1 MKILNNKAHF
11 SIADGTIIQVEQ
23 GFVLVDKEAKNKLK
37 QVIICLKDGF
47 ISEQTGVKKK
57 HTIGICEFENGN
69 DGSVWKSVLAAN
81 FQLEGIPLLVKRDEV
96 EEWMNKLQPDYDT
109 KEGYQHGFFDA
120 IEVIKK
126 FWRDKA
132 AQKQFGYS
140 EEDIERIVDNI
151 SEKIPEL
158 RKLPVSLSDHYA
170 KVRYNIG
177 LIVKKSLKS
186 PIPTELELEVE
197 RVCNVNSKPLTHGN
211 AHILPHVSYQL
222 KSQECKVY
230 Y

>member
-1 MKILNNKAHF
+1 MFKKENTMKILNNKAHF

-140 EEDIERIVDNI
+140 EEDILGLAIHCWNI
-151 SEKIPEL
+151 ATRLEYGKI
-158 RKLPVSLSDHYA
+158 
-170 KVRYNIG
+170 YNINQ
-177 LIVKKSLKS
+177 IVKDYIQSLKS
-186 PIPTELELEVE
+186 KSSIPTELELEVVE
-197 RVCNVNSKPLTHGN
+197 RWKDLGDRGDGK
-211 AHILPHVSYQL
+211 HIYETGHYQL
-222 KSQECKVY
+222 KSQDGKIY
-230 Y
+230 F